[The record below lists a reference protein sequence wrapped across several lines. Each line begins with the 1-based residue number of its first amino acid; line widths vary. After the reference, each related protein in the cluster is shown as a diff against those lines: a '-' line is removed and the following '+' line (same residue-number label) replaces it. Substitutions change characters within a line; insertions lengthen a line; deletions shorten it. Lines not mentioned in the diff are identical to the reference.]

1 MNAKERLDEALESA
15 EEVFWHKI
23 AELYP
28 EAKGG
33 DLDPYILVR
42 FQLMAEEAVKAWLT
56 LNIWEEANDER

>member
-1 MNAKERLDEALESA
+1 MNAKERLDDALESA

-42 FQLMAEEAVKAWLT
+42 FQLIAEEAVKAWLDT
-56 LNIWEEANDER
+56 NLDREE